1 MRKEWMEPVIEV
13 QEFVANEYVASCGDS
28 AMPEKKELAIMFIR
42 MVPMEY
48 QILLTMFG

>member
-1 MRKEWMEPVIEV
+1 MSMWRLVEIVERFITL
-13 QEFVANEYVASCGDS
+13 S

-48 QILLTMFG
+48 QVLLTMFG